1 MPLIIFTI
9 VIAIFLMLYFIN
21 MRLTPT
27 SILYA
32 ENQSTQI
39 ASDVISKAVNSKN
52 TERLDISD
60 IMLEVPGT
68 GEGGTVKVNTKVIN
82 EVMSDTQEL
91 VQSFLK
97 KAEAGDLDVL
107 PQNIN
112 YDTQAMAE
120 HGGIVFFVPIGQA
133 TNIPLLGNL
142 GPKIPIRFHVI
153 GNVST
158 DLETNI
164 TDWGI
169 NNSLIE
175 VNVLVTVNVQIII
188 PLATKTAV
196 VQQRIPV
203 AMGIFKGPVPQ
214 FNSTGTGATR
224 PSIDIQDMGIPK

>member
-1 MPLIIFTI
+1 MPLVIFTI
-9 VIAIFLMLYFIN
+9 AIATLAMLYFIN

-32 ENQSTQI
+32 ESQSTKI

-60 IMLEVPGT
+60 IMLEVPGA
-68 GEGGTVKVNTKVIN
+68 EGANVKVNTRVIN

-91 VQSFLK
+91 VQSYLE
-97 KAEAGDLDVL
+97 KAEAGDLEVL

-120 HGGIVFFVPIGQA
+120 HGGIVFFVPLGQA
-133 TNIPLLGNL
+133 TSIPLLGNL

-153 GNVST
+153 GNVAT

-188 PLATKTAV
+188 PFATKTTV
-196 VQQRIPV
+196 VEQRIPV
-203 AMGIFKGPVPQ
+203 AMGIFKGAVPQ
-214 FNSTGTGATR
+214 FNSTGTGETR
-224 PSIDIQDMGIPK
+224 PSIDIQDMNPSK